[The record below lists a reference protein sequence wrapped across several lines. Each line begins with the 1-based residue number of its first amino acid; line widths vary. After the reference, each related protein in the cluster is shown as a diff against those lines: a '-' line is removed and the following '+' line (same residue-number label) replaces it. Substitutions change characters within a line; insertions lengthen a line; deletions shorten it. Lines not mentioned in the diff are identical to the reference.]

1 MRKSEDAVI
10 PMHKNFNVTYVL
22 GDEKILNEMKKLKRL
37 SIFSPIAENFLDCW
51 SKNILTNPD
60 ARHYSDVAT
69 LGFWCRRSS
78 IRQMAQR
85 YEALENTLGRG
96 VVFHI
101 SPSNV
106 AVNFAYSLIAALL
119 SGNASIIRLPSKDFP
134 QVDLLCHEMENA
146 LQNFPELRH
155 YILLVRYGHDKE
167 VNDFFSSICDTRVI
181 WGGDSSIREIRRS
194 PLPSRANEITFAD
207 RYSIAVIQSSE
218 YLCSNAKEETAE
230 AFYNDTYLTDQNACS
245 SPRIVVWL
253 GDDTARAQDLFWQ
266 HLHKIVKDRYVFQPV
281 QSVDKLTNIYRMSV
295 TCSIKM
301 CDMPDNYITRVK
313 VSHLDDNLMTYKMN
327 SGFFM
332 EYQAAVIE
340 EMLPLCTE
348 RCQTISCCG
357 IEPEVVRNM
366 IYQHGASGGDRVV
379 SFGQTMNFSLV
390 WDGIDLI
397 CAMSRQIA
405 G

>member
-22 GDEKILNEMKKLKRL
+22 GDEKILNEIKKLKRL
-37 SIFSPIAENFLDCW
+37 SIFSPVAENFLDCW

-207 RYSIAVIQSSE
+207 RYSIAVIQSSD

-253 GDDTARAQDLFWQ
+253 GDDTARAQDLFWR

-348 RCQTISCCG
+348 RCQTISCCS

-366 IYQHGASGGDRVV
+366 IYQYGASGGDRVV